1 MFDLLER
8 IDRMNAGIR
17 HASESVPG
25 LPVQEAV
32 LLRMLLMT
40 GNAVVE
46 ELERIL
52 KPHGLSDSDFRTLMM
67 IYTAPGGRTSP
78 TELCGYAQQSPTNMT
93 RITNVLVKQGFVT
106 RASSDED
113 RRRIEL
119 GITPAGRRFVR
130 KLLPTL
136 FPRIHGAFAS
146 LSATEQKT
154 LEHLLRKVAANIDQ
168 LIGSDAHP

>member
-1 MFDLLER
+1 
-8 IDRMNAGIR
+8 MNAGIHR
-17 HASESVPG
+17 ASESVPG

-32 LLRMLLMT
+32 LLRMLLMA
-40 GNAVVE
+40 GNAVIE
-46 ELERIL
+46 EIEHIL

-67 IYTAPGGRTSP
+67 VYTAPGGRTSP
-78 TELCGYAQQSPTNMT
+78 SELCGYAQQSPTNMT
-93 RITNVLVKQGFVT
+93 RITNVLVQQGFVT

-113 RRRIEL
+113 RRRVEL
-119 GITPAGRRFVR
+119 SITPLGRRFVR

-154 LEHLLRKVAANIDQ
+154 LEQLLRKVAANIDQ
-168 LIGSDAHP
+168 LIGSDSHP

>member
-1 MFDLLER
+1 MFGLLNR
-8 IDRMNAGIR
+8 IDRMNAGIH

-25 LPVQEAV
+25 LPVHEAV

-46 ELERIL
+46 EIERIL

-67 IYTAPGGRTSP
+67 VYTAPGGSTSP
-78 TELCGYAQQSPTNMT
+78 SELCGFAQQSPTNMT

-113 RRRIEL
+113 RRRVEL
-119 GITPAGRRFVR
+119 SITPEGRRFVR

-154 LEHLLRKVAANIDQ
+154 LEQLLRKVAANIDQ
-168 LIGSDAHP
+168 LIGSDSHP

>member
-1 MFDLLER
+1 MSGLVDR
-8 IDRMNAGIR
+8 IDHMNAGVHR
-17 HASESVPG
+17 ASESVPG
-25 LPVQEAV
+25 VPVQEAV

-46 ELERIL
+46 EIERIL

-67 IYTAPGGRTSP
+67 VYTAPGGRTSP
-78 TELCGYAQQSPTNMT
+78 SELCGFAQQSPTNMT
-93 RITNVLVKQGFVT
+93 RITNVLVQQGFVT

-119 GITPAGRRFVR
+119 NITTTGRRFVR

-154 LEHLLRKVAANIDQ
+154 LEHLLRKVAVNIDQ
-168 LIGSDAHP
+168 LIGSDPHP